1 MVARAEA
8 TAATRERILDA
19 TERLFLASASDRFSL
34 EDVAEGAGTTVQTV
48 LRHFGSKDSMLA
60 ASSDRAMQEVRRERM
75 SAPVGDVRGAV
86 ENLVGH
92 YEERGDVAL
101 RWLAEEER
109 NPFLGEI
116 VERGRE
122 LHREWVASTFA
133 GQLEPARGDGGRL
146 RLAQLVAVTDVYMWK
161 LLRRDMRLS
170 RAETERAIVGLIE
183 SPEEP

>member
-1 MVARAEA
+1 
-8 TAATRERILDA
+8 
-19 TERLFLASASDRFSL
+19 
-34 EDVAEGAGTTVQTV
+34 
-48 LRHFGSKDSMLA
+48 
-60 ASSDRAMQEVRRERM
+60 M